1 MANSECRE
9 GVPSALLTAVARL
22 AFTASQPHRRRLF
35 PRLFF
40 LSLTVTLCNQYT
52 AWWAV
57 PAAKATEVVIV
68 EANSGGKGAK
78 PKTTSRQARL
88 ALNQRPSRLYKA
100 PPSPAQPPLRT
111 VHLNNPSEVPKTM
124 RATMQPSTTASVA
137 YTPYFREHHRSDES
151 NSEGN
156 DEGVGNKLQ
165 KKGRKGAHTDQPT
178 FVTASM
184 SAPEGVRTR
193 WWPADLSRPTLYNLA
208 VTLALGDN
216 LGTKSSRRRTRR
228 RIATSTDDVA
238 NTGIGWGDQ
247 WHLAVNGQEFYG
259 QGTNIHP
266 FVPDSWASENV
277 LDKASTFYV
286 DNWGDL
292 LIEPEARFD
301 ISTFLPPFREVCKN
315 AKPCPVLQNGCLNH
329 LTVVEISR
337 TGLGTLWSHNLLSA
351 QSLTNPAP
359 NDRDIAVVRPYI
371 NNILP
376 EDAPHRFFFVGGIQ
390 AWHRSV
396 GFPHCLYQK
405 DKLAVVEVFFY
416 FENFYVPMMLPLMC
430 RVHGDSEIELP
441 FRQPVTEQVIP
452 CLNRWKRDPNE
463 FPVRFEIYDVDE
475 ERFVPLASVDEPIRI
490 ALPLRHLIVIKY
502 EHIHGT
508 LWHPS
513 WAKGMR
519 PASPLGGILADMY
532 PYRFIWP
539 VDLPY
544 PRSRINAL
552 SVVRFDRLR
561 GAHVFTPAQ
570 GHRRCAV
577 ETMNGPEDVDEEAQS
592 SDGRMAT
599 DEN

>member
-40 LSLTVTLCNQYT
+40 LSLTVALCNQYT

-124 RATMQPSTTASVA
+124 RATMQPSTTASIA

-165 KKGRKGAHTDQPT
+165 KKRRKGAHMDQPT
-178 FVTASM
+178 FVMASM

-216 LGTKSSRRRTRR
+216 LGTKSSQRRTRLCF
-228 RIATSTDDVA
+228 TLTHF
-238 NTGIGWGDQ
+238 T
-247 WHLAVNGQEFYG
+247 
-259 QGTNIHP
+259 IHP
-266 FVPDSWASENV
+266 
-277 LDKASTFYV
+277 STAMSSL
-286 DNWGDL
+286 NSRL
-292 LIEPEARFD
+292 QFD

-416 FENFYVPMMLPLMC
+416 FE
-430 RVHGDSEIELP
+430 
-441 FRQPVTEQVIP
+441 
-452 CLNRWKRDPNE
+452 RDPNE

-532 PYRFIWP
+532 PYRFRVIWP